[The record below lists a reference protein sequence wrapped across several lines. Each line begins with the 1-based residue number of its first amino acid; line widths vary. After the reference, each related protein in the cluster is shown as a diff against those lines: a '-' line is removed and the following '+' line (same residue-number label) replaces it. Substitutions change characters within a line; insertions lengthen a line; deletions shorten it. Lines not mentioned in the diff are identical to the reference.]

1 MKTVDIPID
10 KVQVI
15 NRLRKIDQG
24 KVEEISQSIETCDL
38 LHPIQVASKD
48 QGYILLSGGHRVA
61 AMKLLNRTT
70 IPAVVRPYDKL
81 INQLVEVS
89 ENLCSKRLNAIQEAQ
104 HIVLREEILIKL
116 GKKAVVG
123 SNQYTGNAITNAQ
136 LANQLGYS
144 RRIYSY
150 KKQVA
155 NIHPEVQD
163 LIGEHKCSSNDGYG

>member
-38 LHPIQVASKD
+38 LHLIQVASKD

-61 AMKLLNRTT
+61 AMNLIGLPFLQLLD
-70 IPAVVRPYDKL
+70 PDKL

-89 ENLCSKRLNAIQEAQ
+89 EK
-104 HIVLREEILIKL
+104 
-116 GKKAVVG
+116 
-123 SNQYTGNAITNAQ
+123 
-136 LANQLGYS
+136 
-144 RRIYSY
+144 
-150 KKQVA
+150 
-155 NIHPEVQD
+155 PMF
-163 LIGEHKCSSNDGYG
+163 